1 MDYLLVEGSVFRPY
15 LWELEEDFEKEV
27 VMHSRDL
34 FGEESV
40 YVDIKKRIGKVDIL
54 SIPDGYLIDFSF
66 KDEPQ
71 LYIVENELS
80 THDPFSHIGEQLL
93 KFSISYKASGRR
105 IKDFL
110 LQDIVRDPEKRSFID
125 NKLESLDIRNIDAFL
140 ESIVFDTP
148 IKAVIVIDN
157 ITDNLTNVLNQLAID
172 TEIVE
177 FQAFVTDEVHFD
189 SHIHKF
195 RPFQADIR
203 EFKESRVAGGIIE
216 NVDTIVVPA
225 NKDGFEET
233 FLGENCWY
241 AIRIS
246 RSMIDKIKYI
256 AGYQTAPI
264 SAITHYAEVSTIE
277 KYKDTD
283 KFIVHFKDRAK
294 KIEPIRLVPRSA
306 GKVTAPQAPRY
317 TTFSKLKNAH
327 NLDEVFQ

>member
-1 MDYLLVEGSVFRPY
+1 MDYLLVEGEVFRPY
-15 LWELEEDFEKEV
+15 IWELEEDFEKEV

-40 YVDIKKRIGKVDIL
+40 YVDIKKRIGKGDIL

-93 KFSISYKASGRR
+93 KFSISYKSSGRK
-105 IKDFL
+105 IKDL
-110 LQDIVRDPEKRSFID
+110 ILQDIVRDPDKKSFID
-125 NKLESLDIRNIDAFL
+125 KKLESLDIRNIDAFL
-140 ESIVFDTP
+140 ESIIFDTP
-148 IKAVIVIDN
+148 IKAVIVIDS

-177 FQAFVTDEVHFD
+177 FQAFVTEEGHFN

-195 RPFQADIR
+195 IPFQADIR

-233 FLGENCWY
+233 FLGENC
-241 AIRIS
+241 
-246 RSMIDKIKYI
+246 
-256 AGYQTAPI
+256 
-264 SAITHYAEVSTIE
+264 
-277 KYKDTD
+277 
-283 KFIVHFKDRAK
+283 
-294 KIEPIRLVPRSA
+294 
-306 GKVTAPQAPRY
+306 
-317 TTFSKLKNAH
+317 
-327 NLDEVFQ
+327 

>member
-1 MDYLLVEGSVFRPY
+1 MDYLLVEGRVFRPY
-15 LWELEEDFEKEV
+15 LWELEEDFEREV

-40 YVDIKKRIGKVDIL
+40 YIDIKKRIGKGDIL

-110 LQDIVRDPEKRSFID
+110 LQDIVRDPEKKSFID
-125 NKLESLDIRNIDAFL
+125 KKLESLDIRNIDAFL
-140 ESIVFDTP
+140 ESIIFDTP
-148 IKAVIVIDN
+148 IKAVIAIDN

-177 FQAFVTDEVHFD
+177 FQAFVTDEEHFD
-189 SHIHKF
+189 SHVHKF

-203 EFKESRVAGGIIE
+203 EFKESRVAGGVIE

-225 NKDGFEET
+225 NKDGFDET

-246 RSMIDKIKYI
+246 SLMIDKIKYI
-256 AGYQTAPI
+256 TGYQTAPI
-264 SAITHYAEVSTIE
+264 SAITHYAEVSGID
-277 KYKDTD
+277 KYKDTE

-294 KIEPIRLVPRSA
+294 KIEPIKLVPKPA

-327 NLDEVFQ
+327 DLDEVFQ

>member
-1 MDYLLVEGSVFRPY
+1 MEYLLVEEKVFRPY

-40 YVDIKKRIGKVDIL
+40 YIDIKKRIGKGDIL

-110 LQDIVRDPEKRSFID
+110 LQDIVRDPEKKSFID
-125 NKLESLDIRNIDAFL
+125 KKLESLDIRNIDAFL
-140 ESIVFDTP
+140 ESIIFDTP

-177 FQAFVTDEVHFD
+177 FQAFVTYEGHFD

-195 RPFQADIR
+195 IPFQADIR
-203 EFKESRVAGGIIE
+203 EFKESRVADGIIE

-246 RSMIDKIKYI
+246 SSMIDKIKYI
-256 AGYQTAPI
+256 AGYQTTPI
-264 SAITHYAEVSTIE
+264 SAITHYAEVSGIE
-277 KYKDTD
+277 KYKDTE
-283 KFIVHFKDRAK
+283 KFVVHFKDRAK
-294 KIEPIRLVPRSA
+294 KVEPIKLVPKPV

-317 TTFSKLKNAH
+317 TTFHKLKNAH